1 MSRFSACL
9 TCAVLF
15 AGCSSV
21 RTVKAPTPD
30 FPVFGPYMTKD
41 GNMLR
46 NPLAWSQPMQTPFV
60 VWNPETKNYT
70 LARAAFR
77 GSVTLFRHFL
87 LSEAL
92 LASSTGKTAF
102 KGELTSPEIRKG
114 SDGVWRLYATMRPEG
129 SETAT
134 LAVFK
139 SNTSDSWSDYAFECW
154 LQKGVESRDP
164 TVFSYRGK
172 DYLAC
177 VEGGAVV
184 IHDLAADAKLGSR
197 ACRLPLADLAGN
209 PFAVINP
216 AGRLFI
222 GYTAGTPRTDDASLR
237 LVELEGA
244 DPLAASAWKSVPG
257 KFLSKGNGFF
267 GPCEASTFLSPDG
280 RETWLAYQAFEH
292 DRDGWETWQVACLE
306 KIEFGADGRPK
317 PFVPAAADAW
327 RKCPSGEPPVSVTR

>member
-1 MSRFSACL
+1 MSKFAACL
-9 TCAVLF
+9 ACAALA

-46 NPLAWSQPMQTPFV
+46 NPLAWSQPMQTPSV

-70 LARAAFR
+70 VARAAFR
-77 GSVTLFRHFL
+77 GSVTLFRHYL

-92 LASSTGKTAF
+92 LASSTDRLAL
-102 KGELTSPEIRKG
+102 KGELTSPEIRRG
-114 SDGVWRLYATMRPEG
+114 SDGVWRMYATMRPEG

-134 LAVFK
+134 LAVLR

-154 LQKGVESRDP
+154 LQKDVASKDP
-164 TVFSYRGK
+164 TVFAYRGRT
-172 DYLAC
+172 YLAC
-177 VEGGAVV
+177 AEGGALV
-184 IHDLAADAKLGSR
+184 IRELVSDVKLGVA
-197 ACRLPLADLAGN
+197 ACRVPLADLFGN
-209 PFAVINP
+209 PFAVVNP

-222 GYTAGTPRTDDASLR
+222 GYTAGTPMTDDASLR
-237 LVELEGA
+237 LVELDGA

-257 KFLSKGNGFF
+257 AYLSKGNGFF
-267 GPCEASTFLSPDG
+267 GPCEASTFPSPDG

-292 DRDGWETWQVACLE
+292 DRDGQKVWPVGCLE

-317 PFVPAAADAW
+317 PFVPAPIDAW
-327 RKCPSGEPPVSVTR
+327 RKCPSGEPPVTVTR